1 MSDIF
6 DMLKDSF
13 EPKTNTGD
21 KTMLIEKRS
30 LLTNRITIRDM
41 DVTKKQMDNWM
52 GGMLIQDAMPHLSPE
67 DREWMMTGTTPDEY
81 EWEEEQ

>member
-13 EPKTNTGD
+13 EPRTNTGD

-30 LLTNRITIRDM
+30 MLTNRITIRDM
-41 DVTKKQMDNWM
+41 AVTKEQMDNWM
-52 GGMLIQDAMPHLSPE
+52 GGMLI
-67 DREWMMTGTTPDEY
+67 
-81 EWEEEQ
+81 